1 MRELTLEYE
10 FQIHKEE
17 HQKRILQA
25 KITAYY
31 QAKQESGIKIPFFM
45 QKSPEKKAQ
54 EDVELL
60 FNKAPHAFEQLY
72 ERAWQEYAE
81 CLP

>member
-1 MRELTLEYE
+1 MNDYELERE
-10 FQIHKEE
+10 FQTYKEE

-31 QAKQESGIKIPFFM
+31 IAKEASGIRIPFFIT
-45 QKSPEKKAQ
+45 KTPEKKAE
-54 EDVELL
+54 EDVNRL
-60 FNKAPHAFEQLY
+60 FKQAPHAFEQLY
-72 ERAWQEYAE
+72 ERAWYEIAE